1 VIPARS
7 VQLSF
12 ADLVRLAS
20 HGLRAHPLRVVLSAL
35 GIAIG
40 IGAMLAVV
48 GISASSRA
56 ELNSQ
61 LDALGTNL
69 LTAQPGTRFTGEAA
83 TLPDE
88 APDMIGRLSAVQAVS
103 AIGLL
108 DLNAYQHNHIPTI
121 QTGGVVVYTTTI
133 DLPDTVGAVM
143 AAGRWLDEARAEF
156 PAVVLGQRAAARLG
170 ISKRHMGVQ
179 IWLSQRWV
187 TVTGILE
194 PVTLVPSLDFGVFLG
209 WPAAAHYFDIDADI
223 TMVFV
228 RADPTAVAEVSAVLG
243 KAANPSDPNEV
254 QVSRPS
260 DVLAAQA
267 AADLAFTGLLVGLGA
282 VALLVGGI
290 GVVNT
295 MVISVLERR
304 AEIGLRRAQGAT
316 RGHIRIQFLSEALL
330 LSCLGGGAGIV
341 IGALVTAGYATL
353 QQWPLALPLWA
364 VVGGLLATLV
374 IGGVGGLYP
383 ALRAAELSPTEALLS
398 G

>member
-1 VIPARS
+1 MIPARS

-156 PAVVLGQRAAARLG
+156 PAVVLGHRAAARLG

-353 QQWPLALPLWA
+353 QHWPLALPLWA

>member
-1 VIPARS
+1 MIPLRS

-170 ISKRHMGVQ
+170 ISKRQMGVQ

>member
-1 VIPARS
+1 MIPARF

-170 ISKRHMGVQ
+170 ISKRQMGVQ

-341 IGALVTAGYATL
+341 IGAFVTAGYATL

>member
-1 VIPARS
+1 MIPARS

-121 QTGGVVVYTTTI
+121 QTGGVVVYAATI